1 MVESAGVFHKFLPP
15 LLVEFTHQDK
25 IWQNDFAHLFSLR
38 FSDILLVRE
47 LHKSLVKKKPS
58 FSRCL
63 SAECVTCVLGI
74 YLGEEEKDEDEEN

>member
-47 LHKSLVKKKPS
+47 LRKSLVKKKTQFVSLPVS
-58 FSRCL
+58 GMRYMCFRNL
-63 SAECVTCVLGI
+63 SW
-74 YLGEEEKDEDEEN
+74 